1 MQYPDPRRRSTPPRE
16 NPAIWVNLEDQLGV
30 PPQAD
35 SAQVLPAP
43 DLPPPGFDNAAALRQ
58 YPAPPAMP
66 PPAMPAPVPV
76 APPAASLPLVRP
88 VHVAPLGPPAPVVPK
103 ATPPVRPSSRAHRN
117 SPSVPPARATSSTG
131 RRSTGPAGGTRNAP
145 ATLQAVRAAPP
156 WLISM
161 LVHLVLAVILAL
173 INFQTIVKPIMA
185 IQVKFAE
192 RIGDQDLDD
201 SVRAEALKLTSD
213 LDPALSLDVNVANDP
228 LAATPELPIRLPGMT
243 LNVNREAPSIGM
255 ALTGREKGA
264 KNALLAAYGGTATTE
279 SAVALALEWLRRNQ
293 QRDGSWSLTGPYGE
307 GTSTENRTGATAM
320 ALLAFLGNGHTH
332 RAGEHQDVVVKGVK
346 ALLKMQDADGLFFHQ
361 GVSNHR
367 LYSQAMATIAVCEL
381 YGMTQDAE
389 LREPVH
395 RALQY
400 AAKIQAD
407 DGQGGGGWRYQP
419 GRDVDTSVTGWFV
432 MAYQSARMAGLES
445 YSPVL
450 DRVATYLDHV
460 ERVQG
465 DKIETEP
472 NGGLRDVTYHYRIEE
487 IPVPQIIDGV
497 TVPVRDPATDTT
509 TLGMTAEALLCRQ
522 YLGWDRTEPRLQAG
536 VSKFLK
542 NPIRWNEPRFYYWY
556 YATQVLHH
564 VGGDPWFEWN
574 RHLREEIPAAQVKA
588 GKERGSWGPAGD
600 QYGYQGGR
608 LYATCFCTYMLE
620 VYYRHL
626 PIYRH

>member
-1 MQYPDPRRRSTPPRE
+1 MGTP
-16 NPAIWVNLEDQLGV
+16 ISQ
-30 PPQAD
+30 
-35 SAQVLPAP
+35 
-43 DLPPPGFDNAAALRQ
+43 
-58 YPAPPAMP
+58 
-66 PPAMPAPVPV
+66 
-76 APPAASLPLVRP
+76 
-88 VHVAPLGPPAPVVPK
+88 
-103 ATPPVRPSSRAHRN
+103 
-117 SPSVPPARATSSTG
+117 
-131 RRSTGPAGGTRNAP
+131 
-145 ATLQAVRAAPP
+145 QAVRAAPP
-156 WLISM
+156 WLVSM

-173 INFQTIVKPIMA
+173 INFQTLIKPILA
-185 IQVKFAE
+185 IQVRYAE

-201 SVRAEALKLTSD
+201 SVRADALKLSSD
-213 LDPALSLDVNVANDP
+213 LDPALSLDVNPANDP
-228 LAATPELPIRLPGMT
+228 LAAMPELPVRLQGMT
-243 LNVNREAPSIGM
+243 LNVNLEAPSIGM

-264 KNALLAAYGGTATTE
+264 KNALLAAYGGNATTE

-332 RAGEHQDVVVKGVK
+332 RGGEHQEVVAKGVK

-381 YGMTQDAE
+381 YGMTQDPE
-389 LREPVH
+389 LKEPVQ

-432 MAYQSARMAGLES
+432 MAYQSARMAGLEN

-460 ERVQG
+460 ERVERAAFDTQS
-465 DKIETEP
+465 

-487 IPVPQIIDGV
+487 IPAPKTIDGV
-497 TVPVRDPATDTT
+497 VVPVRDPATDST
-509 TLGMTAEALLCRQ
+509 TLGMTAEGLLCRQ
-522 YLGWDRTEPRLQAG
+522 YLGWDRSEPRLQAG
-536 VSKFLK
+536 VAKFLK

-564 VGGDPWFEWN
+564 VGGDEWFEWN
-574 RHLREEIPAAQVKA
+574 RHLREEIPAAQVKT
-588 GKERGSWGPAGD
+588 GKERGSWSPAGD